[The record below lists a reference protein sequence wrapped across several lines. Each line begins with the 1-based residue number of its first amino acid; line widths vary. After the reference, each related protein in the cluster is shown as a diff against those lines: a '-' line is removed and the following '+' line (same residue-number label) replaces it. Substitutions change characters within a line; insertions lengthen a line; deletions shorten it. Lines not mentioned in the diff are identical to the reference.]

1 MAPGSWSG
9 ASFSSGASIPG
20 IDLTGGLSFK
30 ISLPS
35 LRYDDDPKAA
45 AFFSAAVSRLREMPG
60 VEAAGATARL
70 ALEGYTW
77 TGDLFVDG
85 RPDVW
90 GRELR
95 HKAVT
100 PGFLEAAGIRVVQ
113 GRDFTTA
120 DTATGLPVVIINQTL
135 ARQYFQGQD
144 PVGQRL
150 AFSRPSPTTRW
161 RTVVGVVADEK
172 QDGLAAEVKPEVYDP
187 HTQDPR
193 HTMSVVVRGSGDP
206 YSMLPAIRREVAAL
220 DGALALYDIRTL
232 EQVVARSLSAER
244 FATMVLTAFA
254 GGALLLAAI
263 GLYGVVA
270 FSVTSRT
277 REIGLRL
284 ALGASRSL
292 VLRTVVWDG
301 LRVVLAG
308 LVVGL
313 LASLAL
319 GRVLSTFLFET
330 PPADPI
336 VLVSVAAILALAGAL
351 ASYVPALRAARVDPA
366 ISLRE

>member
-1 MAPGSWSG
+1 MA
-9 ASFSSGASIPG
+9 
-20 IDLTGGLSFK
+20 
-30 ISLPS
+30 
-35 LRYDDDPKAA
+35 R
-45 AFFSAAVSRLREMPG
+45 SRC
-60 VEAAGATARL
+60 
-70 ALEGYTW
+70 
-77 TGDLFVDG
+77 
-85 RPDVW
+85 
-90 GRELR
+90 
-95 HKAVT
+95 
-100 PGFLEAAGIRVVQ
+100 
-113 GRDFTTA
+113 
-120 DTATGLPVVIINQTL
+120 N
-135 ARQYFQGQD
+135 
-144 PVGQRL
+144 
-150 AFSRPSPTTRW
+150 
-161 RTVVGVVADEK
+161 
-172 QDGLAAEVKPEVYDP
+172 
-187 HTQDPR
+187 
-193 HTMSVVVRGSGDP
+193 
-206 YSMLPAIRREVAAL
+206 
-220 DGALALYDIRTL
+220 DIRTL

-254 GGALLLAAI
+254 GSALLLAAV

-313 LASLAL
+313 LASLVL

>member
-1 MAPGSWSG
+1 
-9 ASFSSGASIPG
+9 
-20 IDLTGGLSFK
+20 
-30 ISLPS
+30 
-35 LRYDDDPKAA
+35 
-45 AFFSAAVSRLREMPG
+45 
-60 VEAAGATARL
+60 
-70 ALEGYTW
+70 
-77 TGDLFVDG
+77 
-85 RPDVW
+85 
-90 GRELR
+90 
-95 HKAVT
+95 
-100 PGFLEAAGIRVVQ
+100 
-113 GRDFTTA
+113 
-120 DTATGLPVVIINQTL
+120 
-135 ARQYFQGQD
+135 
-144 PVGQRL
+144 
-150 AFSRPSPTTRW
+150 
-161 RTVVGVVADEK
+161 
-172 QDGLAAEVKPEVYDP
+172 
-187 HTQDPR
+187 
-193 HTMSVVVRGSGDP
+193 
-206 YSMLPAIRREVAAL
+206 
-220 DGALALYDIRTL
+220 
-232 EQVVARSLSAER
+232 
-244 FATMVLTAFA
+244 MVLTAFA
-254 GGALLLAAI
+254 GGALLLAAV

-366 ISLRE
+366 ISLREWRLAWAQGSGLRAQAKPSTQESEFLLEPKA